1 MLTFSRPSAQ
11 RAIMLL
17 CAGLLV
23 GTWGCSKV
31 NGPCPAV
38 TLTVTPNPAVVLQHT
53 ARQFIATAKDYKG
66 NVVSTSVSWAVVA
79 GGGTIDA
86 SGLFTAGGVNGPYYN
101 TIQATVGGL
110 TATASVA
117 VVSSAGPLATITVTP
132 SPVTMAVSGTQQFV
146 ATGRDANGN
155 VVAIT
160 PTWSVVASGGTI
172 SGTGNFTGGEVTG
185 TFTNTVRA
193 TSGAISGY
201 ATVIVVS
208 SPPVLATITV
218 TPNPATVVVDETQ
231 QFIAT
236 GRDGAGNIIAMTPTW
251 SVVASGGTISGTG
264 NFTAGAVTGTFANTI
279 RATSGAISGYATVTV
294 FSSPPALAS
303 ITVTPNP
310 ATVVVS
316 GTQQF
321 VATGRD
327 ANDNIVE
334 ITPTWSVVAG
344 GGAISGSGNLTAGAV
359 TGTFTNTIRARSGV
373 VSGFA
378 TVTVTSVVPP
388 ATLGAAGTFGIL
400 AGSTVTN
407 TGVTTTIVGDVGVSP
422 GSAITGIP
430 AGQPTG
436 GSIHAGDATAE
447 TAQTA
452 LTVAYNDL
460 AGRACGTNLTSEDL
474 GGMTLAPGVYCF
486 NSSAGLTG
494 TVTLNG
500 QGNANAVFV
509 IQIGSTLTTAS
520 TSAVNLIG
528 EAQASNVYWQ
538 VGSSATLGTG
548 TAFKGNIV
556 ALQSI
561 TLNTG
566 ASLVGRALARHG
578 AVTLDT
584 NAVTLP

>member
-1 MLTFSRPSAQ
+1 M
-11 RAIMLL
+11 
-17 CAGLLV
+17 
-23 GTWGCSKV
+23 
-31 NGPCPAV
+31 
-38 TLTVTPNPAVVLQHT
+38 
-53 ARQFIATAKDYKG
+53 
-66 NVVSTSVSWAVVA
+66 
-79 GGGTIDA
+79 
-86 SGLFTAGGVNGPYYN
+86 
-101 TIQATVGGL
+101 
-110 TATASVA
+110 
-117 VVSSAGPLATITVTP
+117 
-132 SPVTMAVSGTQQFV
+132 
-146 ATGRDANGN
+146 
-155 VVAIT
+155 
-160 PTWSVVASGGTI
+160 
-172 SGTGNFTGGEVTG
+172 TG

-264 NFTAGAVTGTFANTI
+264 NFTAGAVTGTFTNTIRATSGAISGYATAIVVSDPSVLVTITVTPNPVIVAVSGTQQFVATGRNAEGDVIAIAPTWSVVAGGGAISGSGNFTAGEVTGAFTNTIRATSGAISGYATVTVVSSPPVLATITVTPNPATVAVSGTQQFVATGRDGAGNIIAIAPTWSVVASGGTISGTGNFTAGAVTGTFTNTI

-327 ANDNIVE
+327 ANDNVVE